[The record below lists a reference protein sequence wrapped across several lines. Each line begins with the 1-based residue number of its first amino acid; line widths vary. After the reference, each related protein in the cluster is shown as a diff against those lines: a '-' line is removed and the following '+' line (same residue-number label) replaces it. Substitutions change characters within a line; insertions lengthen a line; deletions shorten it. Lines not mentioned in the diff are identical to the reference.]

1 MKRSI
6 LFIFFISCFV
16 LAQES
21 EHVVVVG
28 DSLIGK
34 TINGQNV
41 REVIGNVVIT
51 QGDVVITCKKAIQY
65 LVKNEFELIGN
76 VIATQDSIVIKT
88 ERAYYFGDSRTARS
102 DTTVYLSEPSFDLN
116 AKRGRYYYNQDL
128 AHFTGDVV
136 LVDSSFTLTSQELF
150 YFSEEEKIIART
162 NVQVMDTSSIIF
174 ADSLRHYRKENI
186 SFAFGNVRV
195 DNFENDLI
203 IYGDSLYNDNT
214 KQYSRVTGSP
224 LFMQIDTSSSGKID
238 TLLISS
244 KVMES
249 FNDSTKKFIAI
260 DSVKIV
266 RGDFASINDKS
277 ILYNAE
283 ERIETHKLNHDSN
296 RPIIWNE
303 ETQLV
308 GDSIFIHLKDRDL
321 DWIDVRGSSV
331 IISKKENYDWRY
343 DQISGKQ
350 INMYFIDGEIVR
362 TEVYDNVLSIYYMFE
377 EGEPSGL
384 IKSSSQTAKIFFD
397 EGQVIDVR
405 LYQSVISE
413 YHPENLVNGKE
424 REFTLP
430 QFIIYGNRPSKQEL
444 LKMIRK

>member
-1 MKRSI
+1 MLLS
-6 LFIFFISCFV
+6 SFV
-16 LAQES
+16 FGQQTEK
-21 EHVVVVG
+21 VVVVG

-34 TINGQNV
+34 TINGQNI

-51 QGDVVITCKKAIQY
+51 QGDVVITCEKAIQY
-65 LVKNEFELIGN
+65 LVRNEFELIGN
-76 VIATQDSIVIKT
+76 VVATQDSIIVKT
-88 ERAYYFGDSRTARS
+88 ERGFYYGESRIARS
-102 DTTVYLSEPSFDLN
+102 DTNVNLSEPGFNLN
-116 AKRGRYYYNQDL
+116 AKKGRYYYNQDL

-150 YFSEEEKIIART
+150 YFSAEEKIIAKT
-162 NVQVMDTSSIIF
+162 NVQVIDTSSIIF
-174 ADSLRHYRKENI
+174 ADSLRHYRNEKI

-195 DNFENDLI
+195 DNFANDLI
-203 IYGDSLYNDNT
+203 IYGDSLYNDNN

-224 LFMQIDTSSSGKID
+224 LFMQIDTSSSVKID
-238 TLLISS
+238 TLLLSS

-249 FNDSTKKFIAI
+249 FNDSTKKFIAT
-260 DSVKIV
+260 DSVKII
-266 RGDFASINDKS
+266 RGDFASLNDKS
-277 ILYNAE
+277 ILYNDE

-308 GDSIFIHLKDRDL
+308 GDSIFIHLKERDL

-331 IISKKENYDWRY
+331 IISKKEDYDWRY
-343 DQISGKQ
+343 DQISGER
-350 INMYFIDGEIVR
+350 INMFFVDGDIIR
-362 TEVYDNVLSIYYMFE
+362 TEVYNSVLSIYYMFE

-384 IKSSSQTAKIFFD
+384 IKSSSQTAKIFFE
-397 EGQVIDVR
+397 EGQVVDVR

-413 YHPENLVNGKE
+413 YHPENLVIGKE

-430 QFIIYGNRPSKQEL
+430 QFIIYGNRPLKQEL
-444 LKMIRK
+444 LKRIRK